1 MLQHPDLIELEHK
14 RRELGK
20 SSVGDKQQVDKDIK
34 ATKARLLNQALKNY
48 QKEWVDTAY
57 EKFIES
63 RGKSHVNLEP
73 QARRFQ
79 RLLAFIPE
87 RKRLCAMIDGLIEY
101 SEEQKMSLVED
112 LITIASKNLEDL
124 YRPGEE
130 PVDGCC
136 PVIGCTFQLSG

>member
-1 MLQHPDLIELEHK
+1 MGFQNI
-14 RRELGK
+14 
-20 SSVGDKQQVDKDIK
+20 
-34 ATKARLLNQALKNY
+34 
-48 QKEWVDTAY
+48 AY

-63 RGKSHVNLEP
+63 RGKSHGNLEP

-87 RKRLCAMIDGLIEY
+87 RKRLCAMIDGPIEY

-136 PVIGCTFQLSG
+136 PVISCAFPNLRVRILTVHSGPTSSHFTVAHFKSEGTYTFAA